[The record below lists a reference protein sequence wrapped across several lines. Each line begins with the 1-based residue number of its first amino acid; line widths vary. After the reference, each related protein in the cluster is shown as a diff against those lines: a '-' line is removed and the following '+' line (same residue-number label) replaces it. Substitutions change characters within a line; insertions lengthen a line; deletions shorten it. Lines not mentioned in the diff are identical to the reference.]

1 MDRRILA
8 KIDDEL
14 ESTEVAELCF
24 LCRDVISGKRL
35 EGITDAKQLFLRLEE
50 KGLLENNYFLSQLL
64 RTIRRA
70 DLLSHI
76 ETDSRQA
83 EETDAQPALSQY
95 RMMLYKIYDDMT
107 KENLEKLKFLFNND
121 QRRKMELCNTA
132 LDVFVEMEKVGSLSN
147 GNLSALYDM
156 LREIDQQLASTVQ
169 NYMQGVPRQHQ
180 PSLPVSVDLQRV
192 NNTPRPQP
200 FLSIPES
207 QLSCE
212 SESVYADAQSPTEP
226 SPPPDPD
233 SMDYYALTHNPRG
246 LCVVINNE
254 NFLGIGLKSRGGTQE
269 DAQALKDVFTRFG
282 FEVEIHNNLTA
293 GNMRTVIRMLG
304 QRNFLRD
311 DALVVCVLS
320 HGLKDIVYGTD
331 EEQVKLSE
339 LTEPFK
345 SNAARTLAGKPK
357 LFFIQAC
364 QGRQYQRGAVPCLPT
379 QAQAEVETLSHWEAD
394 AGPLSNETVPWDAD
408 FLIGMAT
415 VPNCMSFR
423 NTATGSI
430 YIQELCRQLRKAAES
445 SEKDDIN
452 TVLTRVN
459 REVSRREYLAYKQ
472 MPEPKYT
479 LTKKLVLKYVSADLD
494 HVQK

>member
-169 NYMQGVPRQHQ
+169 NYMQGMRRAYMHKLIHIQTLYTFEVSQTVSLFAGVPRQHQ
-180 PSLPVSVDLQRV
+180 PSLP
-192 NNTPRPQP
+192 
-200 FLSIPES
+200 
-207 QLSCE
+207 
-212 SESVYADAQSPTEP
+212 
-226 SPPPDPD
+226 
-233 SMDYYALTHNPRG
+233 MDYYALTHNPRG